1 MTITWK
7 YDGNS
12 LTSYGVVT
20 VLNDYLDIPQRRGE
34 NISLPFNDGTF
45 YVPKFYDQRIITIGM
60 AIVSNTATE
69 QDTIFDNLKKLFGV
83 RSQKVLQYTREDATI
98 YNANAS
104 VDAPIQTERIHDTF
118 ARIAVEFVL
127 NQPFFRLS
135 TQTSTIITIDASPKT
150 GTVANGGTFEERNP
164 TITLTGP
171 LTNPVI
177 TNITN
182 GVSLTYTGVISAGHT
197 VIITQDSTGQYTAT
211 HSVSGNVIGKVT
223 HSGDTALMVL
233 AIGNNSMSITSSVA
247 TTGEVK
253 FEFYPPYL

>member
-104 VDAPIQTERIHDTF
+104 VDAPMQVERIHDTF
-118 ARIAVEFVL
+118 ARVVVEFVL
-127 NQPFFRLS
+127 NQPYFRLS
-135 TQTSTIITIDASPKT
+135 TQASTTILIDTSPITEIVPNS
-150 GTVANGGTFEERNP
+150 GTVEERNP

-177 TNITN
+177 INTTN
-182 GVSLTYTGVISAGHT
+182 GVSLTYTGVISDGDT
-197 VIITQDSTGQYTAT
+197 VIIMQNSTGQYTAT
-211 HSVSGNVIGKVT
+211 HSVSGNVIGNVT

-233 AIGNNSMSITSSVA
+233 AIGDNSIDITSSVA
-247 TTGEVK
+247 TTGTVK